1 VQTLP
6 WLDYSG
12 QTASA
17 LVACRASHRIDSILC
32 AFEEGIRN
40 KVDQKGSITGE
51 ERLVLAVMAL
61 QREVNDGG
69 LRQFFVNYSRD
80 FAPIIQS
87 SLLRIQCRATAE
99 IVTDAIAALGLTDI
113 SVETVAEALQGDDPA
128 RDQALRECDDR
139 FYQINEI
146 ESNLFS
152 FVEAHQD
159 KIELAGASPAP
170 RQTRSS
176 TFLNISKLYA
186 GLIQAHQT
194 DYTLEWTRS
203 VAEDLAR
210 KQAIP
215 ATASE
220 LDGAAVLYSLDQAL
234 KAGDL
239 DACEKLAL
247 LAFDLVR
254 EHTMQGVLHK
264 DWIQQLI
271 ASSQEELADAATLA
285 YLEFLKNSDP
295 TVRATHNRI
304 KLWATTLQEHA
315 GALPNSVKF
324 YNENFTGLGLDR
336 IVESVEPEPAVSVE
350 EPRATLAGLTRG
362 RPPHPGSGHTKRE
375 RRKRART

>member
-12 QTASA
+12 QTAPE
-17 LVACRASHRIDSILC
+17 LIACGGSHRIDSILC

-40 KVDQKGSITGE
+40 KLDQQGNISGE
-51 ERLVLAVMAL
+51 ERLVLAVVAL

-69 LRQFFVNYSRD
+69 HRQFFANYARD

-113 SVETVAEALQGDDPA
+113 SVETVSEALQGDDPA
-128 RDQALRECDDR
+128 RDEALRDCDDR
-139 FYQINEI
+139 FCQINEI
-146 ESNLFS
+146 EPGLFR
-152 FVEAHQD
+152 FLEAQQD
-159 KIELAGASPAP
+159 KIQLASASSAP

-186 GLIQAHQT
+186 GLLHAQQT

-203 VAEDLAR
+203 AAEDLAR

-239 DACEKLAL
+239 DACEPLAL

-264 DWIQQLI
+264 DWIHQLI
-271 ASSQEELADAATLA
+271 ASSQGELADAATLA
-285 YLEFLKNSDP
+285 YLEFLKHSDP
-295 TVRATHNRI
+295 AVRATQNRI
-304 KLWATTLQEHA
+304 KLWATTLQENA
-315 GALPNSVKF
+315 AALPSSVRF

-336 IVESVEPEPAVSVE
+336 IVEFVAPEPVIAVE
-350 EPRATLAGLTRG
+350 EPRATLAGLTKG
-362 RPPHPGSGHTKRE
+362 RPPRVGSGSARRE